1 MCVCGDENRH
11 LANLCVHKSRKE
23 IISLNE
29 PINMELNSADKD
41 NKDNMITNLDLIKAH
56 WGSVVVLSLLTIDN
70 LRKRHLLIIDY
81 VQE

>member
-1 MCVCGDENRH
+1 
-11 LANLCVHKSRKE
+11 
-23 IISLNE
+23 
-29 PINMELNSADKD
+29 MELNSADKD

-56 WGSVVVLSLLTIDN
+56 WGSIMVLSLLTIDN